1 MISAHQSAQGVPPT
15 SSAAATATAAAA
27 AEEAKYAILQLLF
40 IPGRKMKYNVPCVEG
55 KKTRMHICGAV
66 AQGAPQRMQEPIRNH
81 ILGRFATN
89 SQITERHWER
99 GRGERRQ
106 FLCHLKRNIQ
116 LLFGFGLSYTV
127 DHKGLLGC

>member
-66 AQGAPQRMQEPIRNH
+66 AQGAPQRMQEPIFIYLFVYCSLLIISDIRRKFLQRVLNST
-81 ILGRFATN
+81 TN
-89 SQITERHWER
+89 
-99 GRGERRQ
+99 
-106 FLCHLKRNIQ
+106 
-116 LLFGFGLSYTV
+116 
-127 DHKGLLGC
+127 